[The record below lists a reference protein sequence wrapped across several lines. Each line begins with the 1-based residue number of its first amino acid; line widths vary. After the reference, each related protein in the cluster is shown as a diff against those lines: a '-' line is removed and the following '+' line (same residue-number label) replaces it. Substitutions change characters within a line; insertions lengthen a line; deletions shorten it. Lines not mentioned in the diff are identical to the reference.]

1 MKFEEL
7 VDAAADLHCFSP
19 NMVSA
24 GENIDQVRL
33 QLSRWVRR
41 GKVIR
46 IHHGWYT
53 LVARFRRAR
62 IDPFVVACTIKDG
75 TYVSLESA
83 LSHHGLIPEHVAE
96 TTCVTTGRPMLMQ
109 TPLGRI
115 RYRHINRRLFWG
127 YREEPWNVQ
136 TAFVA
141 TPEKAL
147 LDLIYLV
154 AGAHSQAYIEQLRLQ
169 NLEQLHFKTL
179 EEMTLRFG
187 RPKLAGIPECIETL
201 RREDVEGSR

>member
-1 MKFEEL
+1 MNFEDL

-24 GENIDQVRL
+24 GENIVQVRL
-33 QLSRWVRR
+33 QLSRWVRS

-53 LVARFRRAR
+53 LAARFRRAR
-62 IDPFVVACTIKDG
+62 IDPFVVACTRRGG

-83 LSHHGLIPEHVAE
+83 LSRHGLIPEHVAE
-96 TTCVTTGRPMLMQ
+96 TTCVTTGRPMLLH
-109 TPLGRI
+109 TPLGRL
-115 RYRHINRRLFWG
+115 RYRHINRKLFWG
-127 YREEPWNVQ
+127 YRDESRNGQ
-136 TAFVA
+136 SAFVA

-154 AGAHSQAYIEQLRLQ
+154 AGAHSRAYIEQPRLQ
-169 NLEQLHFKTL
+169 NLEQLHPETL
-179 EEMTLRFG
+179 EEMTRRFG
-187 RPKLAGIPECIETL
+187 RPKLAGIPERIETL
-201 RREDVEGSR
+201 RKEDVEGSI